1 MTEFDQ
7 LIREK
12 AEQAQYPYK
21 PSAWK
26 SFAKRAGI
34 KTGMSAWQIATVTI
48 ASLAVVGSI
57 TLAVVKHYAP
67 QPAAEPEPVEIV
79 AVQDTVETV
88 TDENTETVHAPKPKN
103 DAVEQ
108 VRSTK
113 SVPVE
118 LEPEGVEPAEPVK
131 PVIKKAKVKPQRI
144 HGRPVTISA
153 DTITQMV
160 PTDEELRKG
169 NSRIF

>member
-7 LIREK
+7 LIKEK

-26 SFAKRAGI
+26 GFAKRAGI
-34 KTGMSAWQIATVTI
+34 KTGMSALQIAAVTI
-48 ASLAVVGSI
+48 ASLAVVAGI
-57 TLAVVKHYAP
+57 TLAVVKHQAP
-67 QPAAEPEPVEIV
+67 QPVAEPDPVEV
-79 AVQDTVETV
+79 VVTQDTMEVTEEKTEPKAVAEPGKESIPQTRVQKQEPAET
-88 TDENTETVHAPKPKN
+88 E
-103 DAVEQ
+103 
-108 VRSTK
+108 SG
-113 SVPVE
+113 
-118 LEPEGVEPAEPVK
+118 GVEPKEQPKTVA
-131 PVIKKAKVKPQRI
+131 KKTKVKAGEVL
-144 HGRPVTISA
+144 GRPVIINV